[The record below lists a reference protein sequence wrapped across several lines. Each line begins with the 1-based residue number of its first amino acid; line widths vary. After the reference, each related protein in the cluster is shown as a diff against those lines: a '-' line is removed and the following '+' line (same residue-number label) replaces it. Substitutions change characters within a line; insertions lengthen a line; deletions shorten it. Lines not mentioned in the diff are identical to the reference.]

1 MHNPKVPFSNKLLDS
16 KLLLTKQDICEEYF
30 GAKLDDIDDKMM
42 KGDEYTKFKKA
53 KMEEDSGESDQN

>member
-16 KLLLTKQDICEEYF
+16 KLLLTKQDIYEEYF

-42 KGDEYTKFKKA
+42 KGDEYTKFKEV
-53 KMEEDSGESDQN
+53 KMEENSGESDQD